1 MPRRY
6 NRGMT
11 ALVVY
16 STCPDAECADRLARA
31 LVGERLAACVNA
43 LPGVRSTYRWQDRIE
58 QSDEVLLMIKTSAD
72 RLEALTARLRQLH
85 PYELPEV
92 VAVEVRDGLD
102 AYLAWLTEQTRAHA

>member
-1 MPRRY
+1 
-6 NRGMT
+6 MT

-16 STCPDAECADRLARA
+16 STCPDADCADRLART
-31 LVGERLAACVNA
+31 LVEERLAACVNA
-43 LPGVRSTYRWQDRIE
+43 VPGVRSTYRWHGQIE
-58 QSDEVLLMIKTSAD
+58 QADEVLLMIKTSHD
-72 RLEALTARLRQLH
+72 RLHALTNRLQQLH